1 MAVQTEDAPAVTTL
15 VSGIVH
21 DAQQLL
27 GQQLQLFQHEIKS
40 DLRKTKDAAIPVAIG
55 AGIVLV
61 GIVLFGVALG
71 YLLPWIWPQ
80 LPLWAG
86 FAIAAALLGLVGG
99 ALIFWGKKQFD
110 AFTPLPTKSLE
121 ALKEN
126 VQWVTKT

>member
-40 DLRKTKDAAIPVAIG
+40 DLRKTKDAAIPIAIG

-71 YLLPWIWPQ
+71 HLLSWIWPQ
-80 LPLWAG
+80 LPLWAC
-86 FAIAAALLGLVGG
+86 FAIAAALMAVVGG
-99 ALIFWGKKQFD
+99 ALVYWGKKQFD
-110 AFTPLPTKSLE
+110 AFNPLPEKSLE